1 MRNFLLTCKRGGE
14 SIVIG
19 YRWPLWLDDVDG
31 LTKSEF
37 EVETEKGSGQD
48 GEIYKSSTAAKRNIV
63 IYCWIKD
70 NHRAMRERL
79 YSFSSH
85 AKPAPCT
92 LPTATSPA
100 RSTMCPNL

>member
-14 SIVIG
+14 NIVIG

-79 YSFSSH
+79 YSFFL
-85 AKPAPCT
+85 PRETGT
-92 LPTATSPA
+92 LYVTDGDVTRKIGRAHV
-100 RSTMCPNL
+100 

>member
-37 EVETEKGSGQD
+37 EVETEKAAAR
-48 GEIYKSSTAAKRNIV
+48 TAKFIN
-63 IYCWIKD
+63 
-70 NHRAMRERL
+70 
-79 YSFSSH
+79 
-85 AKPAPCT
+85 PAPPPSGT
-92 LPTATSPA
+92 L
-100 RSTMCPNL
+100 